1 MDNAKKYQPGYYNPP
16 ETTYDWVKK
25 DHIEKAPYWCSVDPP
40 RRQSGAGGSHV
51 IGRKAGSLGSGGIT
65 V

>member
-25 DHIEKAPYWCSVDPP
+25 DHIEKAPY
-40 RRQSGAGGSHV
+40 
-51 IGRKAGSLGSGGIT
+51 
-65 V
+65 